1 MTDLIKYGFTR
12 EFEQQITKEDL
23 ELELIPARVTS
34 IQKETYRIVSSKGE
48 NNGKL
53 KGSIFYQDSRYITYP
68 AVGDFVLIKPNPM
81 GDDIIYRVLERTT
94 CFSRHNP
101 TLPTKVSK
109 ESEQIVAANFDYVF
123 IMASL
128 NHDFNLRRLER
139 YLAVAMVSG
148 ATPVIVLTKADLCP
162 NYADY
167 INDINMTF
175 PEIDVRAIS
184 AHTGFGMD
192 KLEKYIV
199 PTKTIVFLG
208 SSGVGK
214 SSLVNALANEDL
226 MKVNIIREDDS
237 KGLHTTTYRQLFLL
251 KNDVIII
258 DTPGMRELGLWDV
271 NEGIKESFSDIES
284 LSKTCKFNDCKHEK
298 EPGCAIQAALKNGSL
313 TKERLNSYQ
322 KLLREAR
329 HSARKAAF
337 LKMKANEAKNHSKNQ
352 KSTRRK
358 EVYSAEDL

>member
-1 MTDLIKYGFTR
+1 MTDLIKYGFTK
-12 EFEQQITKEDL
+12 EFKQQITKEDIDL
-23 ELELIPARVTS
+23 GLIPARVTS
-34 IQKETYRIVSSKGE
+34 IQKENYRIVSSNGE

-53 KGSIFYQDSRYITYP
+53 KGSIFYQDSKYITYP

-101 TLPTKVSK
+101 TLPTKISK

-139 YLAVAMVSG
+139 YVAVALVSG

-162 NYADY
+162 NYLDY

-192 KLEKYIV
+192 KLEKYIT

-214 SSLVNALANEDL
+214 SSLVNALANVDL

-251 KNDVIII
+251 KNDIIII

-271 NEGIKESFSDIES
+271 DEGIKESFSDIES
-284 LSKTCKFNDCKHEK
+284 LSATCKFNDCKHEK
-298 EPGCAIQAALKNGSL
+298 EPGCAILDALKDGSL
-313 TKERLNSYQ
+313 SKERLNSYQ
-322 KLLREAR
+322 KLLKEAR
-329 HSARKAAF
+329 HSAKKAAI
-337 LKMKANEAKNHSKNQ
+337 LKMKANESRNYTKNQ
-352 KSTRRK
+352 KRSSRN
-358 EVYSAEDL
+358 EIYSAKDI